1 MRTILKAYKAFHG
14 LISFKYCAI
23 ACTYYVSS
31 DDLHTTFLVNQTWT
45 RKNVVKRASSEL
57 LQLAFI
63 TSHVKICSTENQRTR
78 K

>member
-31 DDLHTTFLVNQTWT
+31 DDLHTTFLVNQT
-45 RKNVVKRASSEL
+45 
-57 LQLAFI
+57 
-63 TSHVKICSTENQRTR
+63 
-78 K
+78 